1 MNMKLKLKLNA
12 YSKVDLNSTVSAE
25 YIQGVLKNYYTKN
38 QVDEKINAI
47 GDIDTM
53 LIQQA
58 IQDASDAK
66 STAENALNIV
76 NNLSTDIDSIN
87 ALLSTG
93 KTVLDKE
100 TGEEGYLVSKD
111 EKDMIRSM
119 VDDDKMVILYC
130 GTANN

>member
-1 MNMKLKLKLNA
+1 MNLKLKLKLNA
-12 YSKVDLNSTVSAE
+12 YSKVDLNSIVSAE
-25 YIQGVLKNYYTKN
+25 YIQGVLNNYYTID
-38 QVDEKINAI
+38 QVDEKIAAI
-47 GDIDTM
+47 GDIDNES
-53 LIQQA
+53 IQQA
-58 IQDASDAK
+58 IQDAADAK
-66 STAENALNIV
+66 DAANSALSVV
-76 NNLSTDIDSIN
+76 NSLSADIESIN

-119 VDDDKMVILYC
+119 VDDNETVIFHC